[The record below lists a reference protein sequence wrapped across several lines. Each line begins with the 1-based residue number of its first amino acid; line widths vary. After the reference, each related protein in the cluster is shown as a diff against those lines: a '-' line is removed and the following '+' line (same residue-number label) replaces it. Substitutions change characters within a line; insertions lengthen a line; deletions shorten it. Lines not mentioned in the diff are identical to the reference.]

1 MDVSHSQLS
10 KPGHRKFW
18 PESELD
24 ASLMSVDRLDFCQ
37 RNHQRVLTF
46 ARWQPWPQTVSRS
59 QRPCRSLALWKVTA
73 SCDQDML
80 TWRWRCHGVCCSARK
95 SFEQRRSLQDYPRC
109 FWGSKCKKVFG
120 YVLISLLTSRSLLA
134 NRRKSRTCAWRAFE
148 LIFNISNT
156 HQSLRSKRRF
166 PNATP
171 LALPSSS
178 VYSTHCSGSWNS
190 PMNYLLASVLN
201 MQKTQ
206 APWKYFSNRE
216 IDRSRH
222 SMTPKHQSFFVSN
235 EVRLW
240 ILEYDHQKSYVHI
253 KRTLP
258 HLSLFFF
265 RFYVSFKA
273 KPHLWRIQG
282 LKIRAIQLVVTRNRS
297 GSWSCFKPSSCQSR
311 SWIERPPLVHLSWQ
325 SGLANRSP
333 LAAKKKWAFS
343 CHASRLPHTK
353 EGCAKEVH
361 CLGFLLKVMD
371 VSHSQLESELDVGW
385 QTWFL
390 PEKSSACSHF
400 CTMTAMADMLLW
412 CEGWDFL
419 RFYLVANED
428 IIWGRH
434 VQRDSNCTVI

>member
-1 MDVSHSQLS
+1 
-10 KPGHRKFW
+10 
-18 PESELD
+18 
-24 ASLMSVDRLDFCQ
+24 MSVDRLDFCQ

-109 FWGSKCKKVFG
+109 FWGSECKKVFG

-134 NRRKSRTCAWRAFE
+134 NRRKSRTYAWRAFE
-148 LIFNISNT
+148 LIFSISNVFT
-156 HQSLRSKRRF
+156 SKSHPMNVSCTIGSEKQTCVQR
-166 PNATP
+166 PHHLLHNQP
-171 LALPSSS
+171 S
-178 VYSTHCSGSWNS
+178 VYATHCSGSWNS

-206 APWKYFSNRE
+206 APWTYFSNRE

-240 ILEYDHQKSYVHI
+240 ILGYDHQKWIVHI
-253 KRTLP
+253 KRTLS

-297 GSWSCFKPSSCQSR
+297 GSWSR

-333 LAAKKKWAFS
+333 LAAKKAGIQLPRLT
-343 CHASRLPHTK
+343 ASPHK
-353 EGCAKEVH
+353 RRMC
-361 CLGFLLKVMD
+361 
-371 VSHSQLESELDVGW
+371 
-385 QTWFL
+385 
-390 PEKSSACSHF
+390 
-400 CTMTAMADMLLW
+400 
-412 CEGWDFL
+412 
-419 RFYLVANED
+419 
-428 IIWGRH
+428 
-434 VQRDSNCTVI
+434 